1 MDLFIN
7 HKKHVYLQ
15 EMSLRQLLQELE
27 LQNKSGLAIAVNSV
41 VVPKTDWE
49 SYALKHEDKL
59 TIIRATQGG

>member
-7 HKKHVYLQ
+7 DKKHVYPQ
-15 EMSLRQLLQELE
+15 EMPLWQLLQELQ
-27 LQNKSGLAIAVNSV
+27 LHNKTGVAIAVNSV
-41 VVPKTDWE
+41 VVPKTNWE

>member
-7 HKKHVYLQ
+7 HKKHVYQQ
-15 EMSLRQLLQELE
+15 EMPLQHLLQELE
-27 LQNKSGLAIAVNSV
+27 LHNKTGLAIAVNSV

-49 SYALKHEDKL
+49 SHVLKHEDKL